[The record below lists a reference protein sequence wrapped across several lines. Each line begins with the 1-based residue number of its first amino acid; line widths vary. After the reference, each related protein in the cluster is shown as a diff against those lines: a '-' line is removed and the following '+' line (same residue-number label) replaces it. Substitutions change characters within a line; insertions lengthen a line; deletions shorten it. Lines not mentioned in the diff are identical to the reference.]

1 MQLVLAPS
9 NLGLSPLHDG
19 HAPGTWRAPEAL
31 MDADLGKAVNYS
43 HLHSLPRPDYRP
55 EARQGTRIRNGHAI
69 RAYDLILGETV
80 GTICKSGEFA
90 LVIGGD
96 CSLLLGGLVGA
107 RQIGPVSLVHID
119 GHSDFRR
126 PGNYDPAAVLSGA
139 AGMDLALATG
149 RGEPLL
155 TVWPEVSGP
164 LVSDVNVIQIGER
177 EGHDLDFVWPDIADT
192 AIEQVDIFEC
202 QKIGPSVLSQRIQDV
217 LLRAPE
223 QSFWIHFDVDVMDQ
237 TIMPAVDCPG
247 SPGLSPEY
255 LVQILSPLVS
265 SVRCLGM
272 TLTIYDPDR
281 DLTGR
286 CAATVIDILRAL
298 PFR

>member
-19 HAPGTWRAPEAL
+19 HVPGTWRAPEAL
-31 MDADLGKAVNYS
+31 MDAGLGKAVNYS

-55 EARQGTRIRNGHAI
+55 EAQQGTRIRNGHAI
-69 RAYDLILGETV
+69 RAYDLILGEMV
-80 GTICKSGEFA
+80 GHICKSGELA

-96 CSLLLGGLVGA
+96 CSLLLGALVGA

-119 GHSDFRR
+119 GHSDFRH

-155 TVWPEVSGP
+155 TVWPSVSGP

-177 EGHDLDFVWPDIADT
+177 EGHDPDFAWPDIADT
-192 AIEQVDIFEC
+192 AIEQVDIFEA
-202 QKIGPSVLSQRIQDV
+202 QKIGPSVLSQRIHDV
-217 LLRAPE
+217 LRRAPE

-237 TIMPAVDCPG
+237 AIMPAVDCPG

-265 SVRCLGM
+265 STGCLGM

-281 DLTGR
+281 DPTGR
-286 CAATVIDILRAL
+286 FGTTIIDILRAL